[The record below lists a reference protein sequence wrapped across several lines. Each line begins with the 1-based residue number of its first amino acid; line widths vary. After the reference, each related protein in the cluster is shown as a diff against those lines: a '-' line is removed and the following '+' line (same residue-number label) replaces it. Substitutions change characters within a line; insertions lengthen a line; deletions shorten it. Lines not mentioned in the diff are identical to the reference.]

1 MSSQE
6 EQEEAMGQQ
15 YNYHKN
21 RQQINRISRRA
32 IQNKKKCLGKIL
44 PCTVSQ

>member
-32 IQNKKKCLGKIL
+32 IQNKKKC
-44 PCTVSQ
+44 